1 MTVADLYR
9 LLASARSLE
18 RLRGARMLVEL
29 DAAPSL
35 ARLRQLRSVE
45 PDSWVRAALDR
56 AIEKWEFPAAATKTE
71 EAWITATTYDLED
84 TKAEAIQTVTQL
96 FVHEI
101 RPLITDISRAA
112 QSELGVTYPQSVMA
126 KRLNRL
132 RNFLA
137 TIQRLN
143 DASTA
148 PESIEFDLVD
158 LVVEEINAGGYTA
171 SQAISS
177 RTDSVSAIGDPGL
190 VRMALQNAIRNAV
203 EASEHTSKPV
213 IINCGVN
220 SMEAWISVL
229 DDGVGL
235 PEAKERLFDP
245 GVTKK
250 SKDDHFGWGLTIAR
264 RALSSLG
271 GEVDLLPR
279 KTGGAACEIRW
290 PVTIPM
296 RLIREDTA
304 S

>member
-1 MTVADLYR
+1 MTVTEAYK

-29 DAAPSL
+29 DSSPSL
-35 ARLRQLRSVE
+35 PRLRHFRSVE

-56 AIEKWEFPAAATKTE
+56 AIENWEFPATAKKPE

-101 RPLITDISRAA
+101 RPLVTDIMSAA
-112 QSELGVTYPQSVMA
+112 KSELGASYPESIMA
-126 KRLNRL
+126 KRIERL
-132 RNFLA
+132 KEFLA

-143 DASTA
+143 EASTA
-148 PESIEFDLVD
+148 PESFEFDLVN
-158 LVVEEINAGGYTA
+158 LVIEEINAGGFDS

-177 RTDSVSAIGDPGL
+177 RADSVSAVGDPGL

-203 EASEHTSKPV
+203 EASEHTSRPV

-220 SMEAWISVL
+220 SAEAWIAVL
-229 DDGVGL
+229 DEGVGI

-250 SKDDHFGWGLTIAR
+250 SKDVHFGWGLTIAR
-264 RALSSLG
+264 RAISSLG
-271 GEVDLLPR
+271 GKVDLLPR
-279 KTGGAACEIRW
+279 QTGGAACEIRW
-290 PVTIPM
+290 PATIS
-296 RLIREDTA
+296 EEFVNEN
-304 S
+304 SVG